1 MSDSPWLSVLIP
13 TYNGEAYLAATLD
26 SIVAQA
32 DSDIECIVVDD
43 GSADRT
49 LAILDSYK
57 TRLQLTVEC
66 SPHTGNWVKNT
77 NRALSVA
84 RGEYACFLHQD
95 DIWLD
100 GRLKTLKGLAHAYP
114 EISLLL
120 NACIFIDHIG
130 RNLGH
135 WRCPLP
141 ALPRHPDRD
150 MVLARLLVQNFV
162 PIPGPIF
169 RRDLAV
175 EVGGM
180 DGAAWYTA
188 DWDFWLRLAETG
200 PTGYYPHPMAGFRIH
215 PASQTIVRSAMQE
228 DFRSQH
234 EIVARK
240 HLALWNPPSSM
251 REKVRRLSEFSIEA
265 NTALAAYTHGQ
276 KTNLIRL
283 LLQLLQLGPRQV
295 HNYLRDSRIWE
306 RASARIR
313 ARL

>member
-1 MSDSPWLSVLIP
+1 M
-13 TYNGEAYLAATLD
+13 
-26 SIVAQA
+26 
-32 DSDIECIVVDD
+32 
-43 GSADRT
+43 
-49 LAILDSYK
+49 
-57 TRLQLTVEC
+57 
-66 SPHTGNWVKNT
+66 
-77 NRALSVA
+77 A
-84 RGEYACFLHQD
+84 RGKYACFLHQD

-100 GRLKTLKGLAHAYP
+100 GRLKTMRGLAHAYP

-120 NACIFIDHIG
+120 NACIFIDRTG

-141 ALPRHPDRD
+141 ALPHHPDRD

-162 PIPGPIF
+162 SIPGPIF

-175 EVGGM
+175 NVGGM

-200 PTGYYPHPMAGFRIH
+200 PTGYYPHALAGFRIH
-215 PASQTIVRSAMQE
+215 PASQTVVRSAMQQ
-228 DFRSQH
+228 DFRSQL

-240 HLALWNPPSSM
+240 HLESWNPPSST
-251 REKVRRLSEFSIEA
+251 REKVRRLSEFSVEA

-276 KTNLIRL
+276 KANLTGL

-295 HNYLRDSRIWE
+295 HKYLRDSRIWE
-306 RASARIR
+306 RVSARIR